1 MTVIASRD
9 DWTLPATL
17 TRAVDRWAD
26 EPFLHFA
33 IGGASLTYGEVGARS
48 DAFAVGLQ
56 RLGVAP
62 GDNVLLMVRNRAEF
76 VLAWFAINALGAVE
90 VPVNVDYHGYF
101 LEHLV
106 NTSRASVMVVEA
118 DFLES
123 IAESADRFEHL
134 RTLVVIGDDAATVPG
149 FAAHSFAE
157 VEAGGGRPRGPS
169 PRYSDLAAI
178 HFTSGTTGPSKGAM
192 MTHAHA
198 HLLAERNQSLI
209 RMAEGDT
216 LLTHLPLFHVNAQL
230 TAVYNAML
238 VGGDVHLRAH
248 FSASHWLDE
257 IRSSGATHTTL
268 LGVMLPFILKQD
280 PTPHD
285 PDNALR
291 CVWAVPCP
299 PEPAEAFRQRF
310 DVPRIVS
317 AYGNTEIGMISTQD
331 FDEARLGSAGRVD
344 ETWYEVRIVDPDTDE
359 ELPTDTVGELVV
371 RPRHPWNL
379 CQGYFGMPERT
390 LETFRNLWFH
400 TGDAL
405 RMDGDGY
412 LYFVDRIKDRI
423 RRRSENIA
431 SVDVEHVLIEHD
443 GVAEAAVIAVPSD
456 VEGGEDELKACVVLS
471 REIDL
476 AEVRA
481 WCDRRLP
488 YFAVPRYIEALDAL
502 PKTPTA
508 KVRKFQLR
516 EAGITAGTIDFG
528 RPEGRTRKVD
538 GS

>member
-1 MTVIASRD
+1 MTVVESRA

-17 TRAVDRWAD
+17 SRAVDRWPD
-26 EPFLHFA
+26 SPFLHFA
-33 IGGASLTYGEVGARS
+33 APDTSLSFGETGARVEKL
-48 DAFAVGLQ
+48 AAGLQ
-56 RLGVAP
+56 RLGVGP
-62 GDNVLLMVRNRAEF
+62 GDNVLVMVRNRAEF
-76 VLAWFAINALGAVE
+76 VLAWFAVNTLGAVE

-118 DFLES
+118 DFLDS
-123 IAESADRFEHL
+123 IEASAARFEFL
-134 RTLVVIGDDAATVPG
+134 RTLVVVGASPG
-149 FAAHSFAE
+149 AVAGFEVHSFAE
-157 VEAGGGRPRGPS
+157 VEAGGGRPTGDP

-178 HFTSGTTGPSKGAM
+178 HVTSGTTGPSKGAM

-209 RMAEGDT
+209 RMEAGDV

-238 VGGDVHLRAH
+238 VGAAVHLQTH
-248 FSASHWLDE
+248 FSASHWLEE

-268 LGVMLPFILKQD
+268 LGVMMPFILKQEA
-280 PTPHD
+280 TPLD
-285 PDNALR
+285 ADNALR

-299 PEPAEAFRQRF
+299 PEPAEAFRRRF
-310 DVPRIVS
+310 DVARIVS

-344 ETWYEVRIVDPDTDE
+344 GTWYEVRIVDPDTDE

-405 RMDGDGY
+405 RMDEDGY

-423 RRRSENIA
+423 RRRAENIA
-431 SVDVEHVLIEHD
+431 SVDVEHVIVEHD
-443 GVAEAAVIAVPSD
+443 AVAEAAVVAVPSEL
-456 VEGGEDELKACVVLS
+456 EGGEDELKACVVLS
-471 REIDL
+471 REVDL
-476 AEVRA
+476 AEVRE

-488 YFAVPRYIEALDAL
+488 YFAVPRYVEALDAL

-516 EAGITAGTIDFG
+516 EAGITPGTVDFG
-528 RPEGRTRKVD
+528 KPEGRSRRVER
-538 GS
+538 S